1 MSLFKSCE
9 YGNEN
14 LKKVKIS
21 KSEVF
26 NKAWKLVKEIGIS
39 LSNALKISWLES
51 KISNLYK
58 EYNQGGLSSN
68 EQWNIEKKIAPL
80 SKILANLKPCKID
93 FEPKVFSNA
102 GAEHWYGIGVYN
114 GD

>member
-9 YGNEN
+9 YGNKNSE
-14 LKKVKIS
+14 KVKIS

-80 SKILANLKPCKID
+80 SKILANLKPCKIN
-93 FEPKVFSNA
+93 FELKVISNK
-102 GAEHWYGIGVYN
+102 GAENWYGIGVYN